1 MDHNELKRT
10 SLQGRGIC
18 VKGNDI
24 DTDTIIPARYMTCV
38 TFDGLEEYAF
48 YDERFDQNG
57 SPRDHPFNDEKF
69 RGASILIVNR
79 NFGCG
84 SSREHAPQALM
95 RFGIRAVV
103 GESFAEIFAGNCVAL
118 GIPVVTADQR
128 KISDLMQWVITNPH
142 TTIHI
147 DLTDKTLDCDG
158 ATLQIDIPESSR
170 LALIGGTWDSLSQ
183 LLANRET
190 IEKAAARIPHIA
202 PHPG

>member
-1 MDHNELKRT
+1 MDQNELKRT

-18 VKGNDI
+18 VQGNDI

-38 TFDGLEEYAF
+38 TFDGLEDYAF
-48 YDERFDQNG
+48 YDERFDQKG
-57 SPRDHPFNDEKF
+57 SPRDHAFNDEQY

-103 GESFAEIFAGNCVAL
+103 GESFAEIFEGNCVAL

-128 KISDLMQWVITNPH
+128 KISDLMQWVITNPQ
-142 TTIHI
+142 TAIHLA
-147 DLTDKTLDCDG
+147 LTDKTLDYDSVS
-158 ATLQIDIPESSR
+158 LQIDIPESSR

-183 LLANRET
+183 LLANRAI
-190 IEKAAARIPHIA
+190 IEKASARIPHIS